1 MYFHWWPK
9 KNSTEWVQYEFPSEA
24 SISETS
30 VYWFDDTGQGGCRTP
45 RGWRVLYRRGS
56 EWVPVTPAGAYA
68 TAKDAYNTVRFTPV
82 RTTAVRLEVTL
93 PEEFSAGIQEGKVK

>member
-1 MYFHWWPK
+1 
-9 KNSTEWVQYEFPSEA
+9 
-24 SISETS
+24 

-45 RGWRVLYRRGS
+45 RGWRVLYLRGS

-68 TAKDAYNTVRFTPV
+68 TVKDAYNTLRFTPV

-93 PEEFSAGIQEGKVK
+93 PEEFSAGIQEWKIR